1 MTSFQLFEA
10 IGIIDDTLIAEVNN
24 SSYKKQ
30 RKICAV
36 AVLTACA
43 MLAVCVFVNRDK
55 LHQNQMGDQMN
66 EIQDCFIV
74 FKSKVWRKIES
85 SVRKSM
91 AKTIWH
97 GRLPGGA

>member
-30 RKICAV
+30 RK
-36 AVLTACA
+36 
-43 MLAVCVFVNRDK
+43 
-55 LHQNQMGDQMN
+55 
-66 EIQDCFIV
+66 
-74 FKSKVWRKIES
+74 VWRKIES